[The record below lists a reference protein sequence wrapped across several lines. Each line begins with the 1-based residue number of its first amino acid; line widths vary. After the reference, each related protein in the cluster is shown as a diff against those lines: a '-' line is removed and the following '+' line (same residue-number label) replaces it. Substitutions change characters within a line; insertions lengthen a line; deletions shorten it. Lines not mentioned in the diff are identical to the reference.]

1 MQLDDLGTHGGTQL
15 CIQVGQRLV
24 QQEDSRVTNHCAA
37 QSDTLALAA
46 GQSLGLAVQQ
56 VLDLK
61 DLGSLMDAAVDLVLR
76 GLAQLQTESDV
87 FVDGHVG
94 VQSVALEDH
103 GDVAVLRGD
112 VVDEAAA
119 DVHLALGDLLQTGDH
134 AQGGGLTAARGADED
149 DKLLVLDLEVEIG
162 DRRSSSTGVDLVDML
177 AADRSHNAFSSID
190 VVSLKGPRL
199 TMSRFIAIIIADYF
213 VI

>member
-1 MQLDDLGTHGGTQL
+1 MQLDDLGAHAGTQL
-15 CIQVGQRLV
+15 GIQVGQGLV
-24 QQEDSRVTNHCAA
+24 QQEDCRVTDHCTA
-37 QSDTLALAA
+37 QSNTLTLTT

-56 VLDLK
+56 VLDLQ
-61 DLGSLMDAAVDLVLR
+61 DLGSLVNAAVDLVLR

-87 FVDGHVG
+87 LIDGHVG

-149 DKLLVLDLEVEIG
+149 DELLVLNLEVEIG